1 MSSDEVYASPLKVHR
16 KSSENWMSTAATV
29 QATRPGTCPRNPLVL
44 ELRKHLRTR
53 RETIDEMPKMEC
65 AVHLPTLA
73 QEIRSA
79 WTKQSARD
87 LAGAQESAQAC
98 FLEFAATQEDFAV
111 SAVPTSI
118 AL

>member
-1 MSSDEVYASPLKVHR
+1 MLLTISAKHTRLEASSDDALVSILKIFCELPEHWAS
-16 KSSENWMSTAATV
+16 TTATV

-44 ELRKHLRTR
+44 ELRKFLRLR

-79 WTKQSARD
+79 WTK
-87 LAGAQESAQAC
+87 
-98 FLEFAATQEDFAV
+98 
-111 SAVPTSI
+111 
-118 AL
+118 